1 MSNLN
6 GSARQCPIRMLMT
19 KMNSA
24 MGAMT
29 NTQVHGTLYMIM
41 QKASAIAE
49 PRMHRSSDSRA
60 KYVSRRRVALT
71 PRYFLK
77 R

>member
-1 MSNLN
+1 MSSLN

-19 KMNSA
+19 KTNSA

-29 NTQVHGTLYMIM
+29 NTQVHGMLYTIR

-71 PRYFLK
+71 PCYFLK